1 VIATYYN
8 RERVGAEVEAR
19 SGWDG
24 WWVAEDGAG
33 DVVAVGGGMTSG
45 DRGEV
50 LVLYADP
57 ARRRQGGGSA
67 VLEAITGEQRAGG
80 PRESGVG
87 GPGEPAPDRVLRAAR
102 VRAGRRARAVDR
114 AAVGAVPARAVAPA
128 PLPPGYA
135 SVFAFD
141 ESELFFSDPPP
152 ESPLFDE
159 SPPPSPFASDFLP
172 RRP

>member
-1 VIATYYN
+1 VPSIRPVRVRRANAGDVDAICRICSAGWRDTYRDLLAGEDVGRVIASYYS
-8 RERVGAEVEAR
+8 RERVGAEVQAPN
-19 SGWDG
+19 GWDG

-80 PRESGVG
+80 AREQWVSVV
-87 GPGEPAPDRVLRAAR
+87 PGNRLGIAFYERH
-102 VRAGRRARAVDR
+102 GF
-114 AAVGAVPARAVAPA
+114 APA
-128 PLPPGYA
+128 GERPQSIGPP
-135 SVFAFD
+135 
-141 ESELFFSDPPP
+141 SELY
-152 ESPLFDE
+152 
-159 SPPPSPFASDFLP
+159 
-172 RRP
+172 RREL